1 MLVGHLTRRI
11 WTPKNGN
18 VAVKFCTQALGAA
31 AQQQKAADFTLFGNW
46 DFTSY
51 VMLILSNMLYSFL
64 GKL

>member
-1 MLVGHLTRRI
+1 MD
-11 WTPKNGN
+11 PKNGN

-64 GKL
+64 GQL